1 MEDVSSEFAAANA
14 GPDMALA
21 LHHCLMRLP
30 EEQRTVLLL
39 VGLEDMS
46 YEDVA
51 MITGVSPGTVMSRLS
66 RARNRLRKLM
76 EGQSGKTVAP

>member
-14 GPDMALA
+14 GSDMALA